1 MFKNIQKYLLINQP
15 LLWNLKIVPASLIL
29 LSIDIIFF
37 ILGYLNG
44 SIDFHETNDSYGS
57 NTNEGIII
65 FFSVL
70 VSILSTIIW
79 IVYYFKNNA
88 LKSFYPKNNF
98 SLFKEWLLILLIC
111 FLNCTYIIAFN
122 FGKDTRVRGYY
133 TESEAKKRCETLSQG
148 SFFIEGSYSQHYNN
162 DNAVA
167 YPDDMTTET
176 VEAVVDSVKP
186 KDHFYYRGN
195 RYLNFSL
202 IDKNINSYSFFDFKE
217 DSLRKIK
224 IKDWLIDNK
233 KEEIRTI
240 FKNYLAIAKEHNLKA
255 NIDQNKWL
263 DLIYDYPKFEK
274 YKNVGNQEF
283 EVSYD
288 YNSNGQ
294 IKIDSTEQYYKTVKG
309 TTMLFNRYYVPEKQL
324 NYAYDKIAQSWNN
337 PSTNL
342 ESFLIAFFVSI
353 GLSLLLFSFR
363 VTSGKNWLIAVV
375 SLGIINIVVG
385 IISAFAS
392 SEYFYFGI
400 ILLLFIALFIY
411 FLVVISNKKG
421 KGISGITLNA
431 LLWILPFFGP
441 LLYAL
446 VLKIAKEVSGYNLV
460 VDIGLREKQFPFIT
474 FLKEY
479 GMELLWLNVLFI
491 FIMMCFL
498 SRKIK
503 QWRGIAEG

>member
-29 LSIDIIFF
+29 SSFNIIFF

-44 SIDFHETNDSYGS
+44 TINFNETNDSYDS
-57 NTNEGIII
+57 NSNEGLIL

-98 SLFKEWLLILLIC
+98 SLFKEWLLILFIC
-111 FLNCTYIIAFN
+111 FLNCTYTIAFN
-122 FGKDTRVRGYY
+122 YGKDTRIRGYY
-133 TESEAKKRCETLSQG
+133 TESEAKKRCEILSQG

-162 DNAVA
+162 DQAIA
-167 YPDDMTTET
+167 YPVDTAT
-176 VEAVVDSVKP
+176 VVVDSVKP
-186 KDHFYYRGN
+186 KDHFYYRGK
-195 RYLNFSL
+195 RYSNFSL
-202 IDKNINSYSFFDFKE
+202 IDKNINSYSFFNFDQ
-217 DSLRKIK
+217 DSIRKIK
-224 IKDWLIDNK
+224 IKDRLVDNK
-233 KEEIRTI
+233 KEEIRI
-240 FKNYLAIAKEHNLKA
+240 ILKNYLAIAKEHHLKA
-255 NIDQNKWL
+255 NIDENKWL
-263 DLIYDYPKFEK
+263 NLIYDYPKFEK
-274 YKNVGNQEF
+274 YKNVGSEEY

-288 YNSNGQ
+288 YNINNK

-309 TTMLFNRYYVPEKQL
+309 TTMLFNKFYVPEKQL
-324 NYAYDKIAQSWNN
+324 NHAYTIIATSWSN
-337 PSTNL
+337 PSANL
-342 ESFLIAFFVSI
+342 ESFLIALFVAI
-353 GLSLLLFSFR
+353 GLSLSLFSFR
-363 VTSGKNWLIAVV
+363 VTSGKNWLIALV
-375 SLGIINIVVG
+375 SLGVINIVVG

-392 SEYFYFGI
+392 SQYFYFGT
-400 ILLLFIALFIY
+400 ILLLFIALLIH
-411 FLVVISNKKG
+411 FLIIISNKKG

-446 VLKIAKEVSGYNLV
+446 VLKISKEVSGYNLIN
-460 VDIGLREKQFPFIT
+460 DIGLRDKQFPLIT

-479 GMELLWLNVLFI
+479 EFALLWINVLII
-491 FIMMCFL
+491 FIMMLYL

-503 QWRGIAEG
+503 QWRGIAED